1 MCVIGRNSD
10 HFNEDACM
18 AYLTWDD
25 GQYAP
30 APSMF
35 YVPGLRP
42 TFQKQARRTR
52 RQATAR
58 RRAEL
63 ERTQALPY
71 ASYSGLVSQR
81 RSKEGI

>member
-1 MCVIGRNSD
+1 MPKRYHGTSRFDPDPLIQPHSLFLGGIMCVIGRNSD

-42 TFQKQARRTR
+42 TFQK
-52 RQATAR
+52 
-58 RRAEL
+58 
-63 ERTQALPY
+63 
-71 ASYSGLVSQR
+71 
-81 RSKEGI
+81 